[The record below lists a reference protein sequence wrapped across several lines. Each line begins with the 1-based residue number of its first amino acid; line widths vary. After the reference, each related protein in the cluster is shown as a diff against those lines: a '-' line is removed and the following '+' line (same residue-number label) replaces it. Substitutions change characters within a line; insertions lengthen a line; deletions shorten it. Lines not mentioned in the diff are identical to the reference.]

1 MKDEDWV
8 DSILEKWDMSFI
20 DGDYRDYKMK
30 SLKQR
35 EQMEGYKKQYD
46 PRMRYAELEHMQNT
60 ADNPPH
66 YTKSKIQPLE
76 VIMDWELDF
85 PLGNIVKLVRRL
97 YEKDTPLQNLYKM
110 RKYLNEVIEKEEKK
124 FIESDPH

>member
-1 MKDEDWV
+1 MKDVDWV
-8 DSILEKWDMSFI
+8 ESILDKWDN
-20 DGDYRDYKMK
+20 KMK

-46 PRMRYAELEHMQNT
+46 PRMRYAELEHMLGHMQNI

-110 RKYLNEVIEKEEKK
+110 RKYLEVLIEKEEKK
-124 FIESDPH
+124 FKESDPH

>member
-1 MKDEDWV
+1 MKDVDWV
-8 DSILEKWDMSFI
+8 ESILEKWDN
-20 DGDYRDYKMK
+20 KMK

-46 PRMRYAELEHMQNT
+46 PRMRYAELEHMQNI

-110 RKYLNEVIEKEEKK
+110 RKYLEVLIEKEEKK
-124 FIESDPH
+124 FKESDPH

>member
-8 DSILEKWDMSFI
+8 DCLQDKIKKIHLLRCRQLLKFAKW
-20 DGDYRDYKMK
+20 
-30 SLKQR
+30 
-35 EQMEGYKKQYD
+35 EEMEEEGKEYN
-46 PRMRYAELEHMQNT
+46 PRMRYAELEHFQNL

-66 YTKSKIQPLE
+66 YTKSKIQPLD

-97 YEKDTPLQNLYKM
+97 YEKDTPLQNLYKI
-110 RKYLNEVIEKEEKK
+110 RKYLSVLIEKEEKK
-124 FIESDPH
+124 FSESDPH

>member
-8 DSILEKWDMSFI
+8 DSFSDKKGMSFI

-35 EQMEGYKKQYD
+35 LQMESYEKQYD
-46 PRMRYAELEHMQNT
+46 PRMRYAELEHMQKL

-76 VIMDWELDF
+76 VIMDWDLNF
-85 PLGNIVKLVRRL
+85 PLGNIVKLVKRL
-97 YEKDTPLQNLYKM
+97 YEKDTPLENLYKM
-110 RKYLNEVIEKEEKK
+110 RKYLNEMVEKEEKK

>member
-1 MKDEDWV
+1 MKDDDWL
-8 DSILEKWDMSFI
+8 DAILEKRGMSFI
-20 DGDYRDYKMK
+20 DGDYRDYHMK
-30 SLKQR
+30 
-35 EQMEGYKKQYD
+35 EQYD

-76 VIMDWELDF
+76 VIMDWDLNF
-85 PLGNIVKLVRRL
+85 PLGNIVKLVKRL
-97 YEKDTPLQNLYKM
+97 YEKDTPLENLYKM
-110 RKYLNEVIEKEEKK
+110 RKYLNEMVEKEEKK